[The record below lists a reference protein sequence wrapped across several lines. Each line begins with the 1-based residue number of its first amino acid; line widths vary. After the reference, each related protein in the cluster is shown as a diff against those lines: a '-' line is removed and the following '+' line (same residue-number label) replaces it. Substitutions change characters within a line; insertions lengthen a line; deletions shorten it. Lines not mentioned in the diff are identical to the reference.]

1 MPGQMPRL
9 RLAVAAAAL
18 LVVASPVSSAA
29 QLAQL
34 ETPDIR
40 IVYIEATEAFL
51 VPHAARAFL
60 NSWKFQKMLFD
71 YTPSERPTVLL
82 IDLSDYGGGAAGS
95 VPRNS
100 VRVQIAPMN
109 YVFETLPANERLT
122 MLANHELVH
131 VATMDQ
137 AGGSDRAFRRLFFGK
152 VLPIPEQPESIAY
165 FYLTSPR
172 VAAPRWYI
180 EGIAVFIETWMGAG
194 LGRAQGGYDEMVFR
208 AMVKDGSRFY
218 DPLGL
223 VAEGTRIDF
232 HVEANSYLY
241 GGRFMT
247 WLAYEHT
254 PEKLIEWVSRRP
266 GSRAYFAS
274 QFRHVFGRSLESAWA
289 DWIAFEQT
297 FQADNLAAIR
307 RFPVTPFTDLSRRA
321 LGSIS
326 RAYHDASSGRIY
338 AALNYPGRVAHIG
351 AVSTAT
357 GEVEALVDVKG
368 PRIYEVASLAFD
380 PVDNVLFYTNDNA
393 AYRDL
398 VRLDLATGRTRVLQK
413 DLRVGDLVFNHADRS
428 LWGVRHLHGIA
439 SIVRMEA
446 PYTDWRRVVSLPYG
460 VGVYDLDISRD
471 GTMAAAVFG
480 DVSGRQQVR
489 VMPMEALL
497 QGDTSGIASFDFDI
511 AIPNGFVFSPDGRYL
526 YGSAYLTG
534 VSNVFRYEIATKELE
549 AVTNAETGFF
559 NPIPLGN
566 DELIVFRYS
575 GEGFVPARLTA
586 TPLEDLGN
594 ITFLGERTVA
604 RHAVLKSWEVA
615 SLDSVQFETLEKTTR
630 PYHLSGGLT
639 LESLYP
645 IVQGYKDTAAVG
657 LRADFSDPLRLN
669 NANLS
674 VAFSPD
680 RGLPARER
688 LHVEAQYERY
698 DWTAHASWN
707 GADFYDLFGP
717 TKSSRKG
724 YSIGVGRSKTLIY
737 DEPKQ
742 LDLEVNTRFAGSLD
756 QLPQYQNVAVRVDK
770 LFSINADLNYTFTRA
785 SLGAVD
791 AEKGQR
797 ASLAFRGDY
806 VNSSVFTRIYGTW
819 DAGAALPLAHSSIW
833 VRTAAGFSPQD
844 RAEPFANFFFGG
856 FGNNYVDHL
865 NEKRYR
871 QYYSFPGK
879 ELNEVAGRNFVRT
892 MLEWNLPPV
901 RFSRVGT
908 PGAYLSWIRPA
919 LFVSGLVTN
928 LDDESTR
935 RRVASAGAQVD
946 LRFTVLSQ
954 IDLTLSAGAGVAI
967 ERGRPAAREAMVSLR
982 VMR

>member
-1 MPGQMPRL
+1 
-9 RLAVAAAAL
+9 
-18 LVVASPVSSAA
+18 
-29 QLAQL
+29 
-34 ETPDIR
+34 
-40 IVYIEATEAFL
+40 
-51 VPHAARAFL
+51 
-60 NSWKFQKMLFD
+60 
-71 YTPSERPTVLL
+71 
-82 IDLSDYGGGAAGS
+82 
-95 VPRNS
+95 
-100 VRVQIAPMN
+100 
-109 YVFETLPANERLT
+109 
-122 MLANHELVH
+122 
-131 VATMDQ
+131 
-137 AGGSDRAFRRLFFGK
+137 
-152 VLPIPEQPESIAY
+152 
-165 FYLTSPR
+165 
-172 VAAPRWYI
+172 
-180 EGIAVFIETWMGAG
+180 
-194 LGRAQGGYDEMVFR
+194 
-208 AMVKDGSRFY
+208 
-218 DPLGL
+218 
-223 VAEGTRIDF
+223 
-232 HVEANSYLY
+232 
-241 GGRFMT
+241 
-247 WLAYEHT
+247 
-254 PEKLIEWVSRRP
+254 
-266 GSRAYFAS
+266 
-274 QFRHVFGRSLESAWA
+274 
-289 DWIAFEQT
+289 
-297 FQADNLAAIR
+297 
-307 RFPVTPFTDLSRRA
+307 
-321 LGSIS
+321 
-326 RAYHDASSGRIY
+326 
-338 AALNYPGRVAHIG
+338 
-351 AVSTAT
+351 
-357 GEVEALVDVKG
+357 
-368 PRIYEVASLAFD
+368 
-380 PVDNVLFYTNDNA
+380 
-393 AYRDL
+393 
-398 VRLDLATGRTRVLQK
+398 
-413 DLRVGDLVFNHADRS
+413 
-428 LWGVRHLHGIA
+428 
-439 SIVRMEA
+439 
-446 PYTDWRRVVSLPYG
+446 
-460 VGVYDLDISRD
+460 
-471 GTMAAAVFG
+471 
-480 DVSGRQQVR
+480 
-489 VMPMEALL
+489 
-497 QGDTSGIASFDFDI
+497 
-511 AIPNGFVFSPDGRYL
+511 
-526 YGSAYLTG
+526 
-534 VSNVFRYEIATKELE
+534 
-549 AVTNAETGFF
+549 
-559 NPIPLGN
+559 
-566 DELIVFRYS
+566 
-575 GEGFVPARLTA
+575 
-586 TPLEDLGN
+586 
-594 ITFLGERTVA
+594 
-604 RHAVLKSWEVA
+604 
-615 SLDSVQFETLEKTTR
+615 
-630 PYHLSGGLT
+630 
-639 LESLYP
+639 
-645 IVQGYKDTAAVG
+645 VG

-844 RAEPFANFFFGG
+844 RAEPFANFYFGG